1 LHNSDSFIDEVS
13 EAVRRDRVARTLS
26 RYGWVVAAIVVIVV
40 GGAAVNEWMK
50 VRDAR
55 AAAAAGD
62 AMRAALAEADPK
74 ARADALAAF
83 ATATPDAA
91 VAARLA
97 EAGTL
102 ARSGEKEAAAAV
114 LATVADDGGVP
125 ALYRSLAALQRVM
138 VLDAAMPASERQA
151 TLETLAQP
159 DAPFRP
165 LALEQRALMKLEGGD
180 KDGAVA
186 DLQAIL
192 ADPIATE
199 GVLGRARQLIVA
211 AGGSIPAVPQAGPPA
226 TGPGTVEGAP
236 AVPQAGA
243 PSGAPADQPA
253 DG

>member
-1 LHNSDSFIDEVS
+1 MHNTDSFIDEVS
-13 EAVRRDRVARTLS
+13 EAVRRDRVARTLR
-26 RYGWVVAAIVVIVV
+26 RYRWLIAALVLLLV

-50 VRDAR
+50 LRNAR
-55 AAAAAGD
+55 NAAAAGD
-62 AMRAALAEADPK
+62 AMRAALAETDAK

-97 EAGTL
+97 EAGSL
-102 ARSGEKEAAAAV
+102 AKSGETDAAGALLAA
-114 LATVADDGGVP
+114 VADDGSVP
-125 ALYRSLAALQRVM
+125 PLYRALAALERVM
-138 VLDAAMPASERQA
+138 VLEARMDASERSA

-165 LALEQRALMKLEGGD
+165 LALEQRALMRLETGD

-192 ADPIATE
+192 AEPMASE
-199 GVLGRARQLIVA
+199 ALQGRARQLIIA
-211 AGGSIPAVPQAGPPA
+211 AGGSIPAVPQAGTPA
-226 TGPGTVEGAP
+226 T
-236 AVPQAGA
+236 
-243 PSGAPADQPA
+243 ADQPA